1 MDVVCDEIMVFCL
14 FSLLGKKWFPT
25 HIIKNPGNFTDIAP
39 QNRLP
44 QRERLVFQ
52 LSFFRGYVEFPWCIY
67 IHTYYIYIY
76 TYPIIIHYISIRIY
90 RASISWNLWFPKASP
105 KNRSTHIFSDRYR
118 SNPSD
123 PSGGMWESVHV
134 RSRFQR
140 FQRFRRF
147 LRWSIGRIFVQEWK
161 TNFIKTPMR
170 WLVEIRKRL
179 VGLVP
184 GEVFVENE
192 VVSKRISRIKNKCF
206 ILSQTD

>member
-76 TYPIIIHYISIRIY
+76 ISHYYTLYKHPHISGIHFMEPLIPQSF
-90 RASISWNLWFPKASP
+90 S